1 MNSEEGAL
9 KTLTIT
15 LATLT
20 AMIVLPCSAQTQQK
34 AAEQSAPATD
44 PLSSF
49 KLIVGKFNTFFAA
62 GPRKAIMKTSSGY
75 SPTGEFVIE
84 EYSAQDIAY
93 DVEKTNSLV
102 SPYSATIQMNI
113 IGKANSSCGDLKHAG
128 VAYGWSSVKGALSA
142 IDRAECYRYTP
153 IEGKPTVYAVKLVFA
168 FQDGR
173 WVFKDAIQ
181 TEYANR
187 WLLGQSLFG
196 NETYPMTRFLEP
208 EAQALNSVWRDLVE
222 K

>member
-1 MNSEEGAL
+1 MSNS
-9 KTLTIT
+9 KIII
-15 LATLT
+15 ATAI
-20 AMIVLPCSAQTQQK
+20 AMTVLPCCAQTRRK
-34 AAEQSAPATD
+34 PAEQLAPQSVPATD
-44 PLSSF
+44 PLLSF

-84 EYSAQDIAY
+84 EVSAQDITY
-93 DVEKTNSLV
+93 DVEKTSSLV
-102 SPYSATIQMNI
+102 SPYSATILMNI
-113 IGKANSSCGDLKHAG
+113 VDRDNSGCGDLKHGG
-128 VAYGWSSVKGALSA
+128 VAYGWSSVQGALSA
-142 IDRAECYRYTP
+142 IDLSDCYRYTP
-153 IEGKPTVYAVKLVFA
+153 IEGKPTLYAIKLVFA
-168 FQDGR
+168 FQDER

-181 TEYANR
+181 VEYANR

-208 EAQALNSVWRDLVE
+208 EAQALNSAWRGLIE